1 MSRATELDNARRLAK
16 WKADQYFQLEEEDLD
31 WIANELVRIGEEIHL
46 LEKRRRELSVKQAK
60 LRGTANSKLDAIV
73 ASLVKPAKPK
83 VTIRRRI

>member
-31 WIANELVRIGEEIHL
+31 WIANELVRINEEIAL
-46 LEKRRRELSVKQAK
+46 LDKRHRELCAKQAK

-83 VTIRRRI
+83 VTLRRRI